1 MHALVQLAYIMNGI
15 LCVNELII
23 HVVLQAIMHESNVGF
38 CFVTCSYNF
47 AWFLALAN
55 EGEIIPSQC

>member
-23 HVVLQAIMHESNVGF
+23 VLQAIMHESNVVVGSALSRVAITLHGF
-38 CFVTCSYNF
+38 
-47 AWFLALAN
+47 
-55 EGEIIPSQC
+55 